1 MNKFIFCL
9 LAGALILSG
18 CSKKSDANVNDSA
31 DTTILSAQV
40 DTVDSANEAAAD
52 SAELARLDS
61 LRKDSIL
68 NIQAE
73 EQYKTGLVLD
83 SGKKIFTNI
92 GDATVA
98 GKFSRDCK
106 ITNNTFITLDPE
118 DYQIV
123 YKYDDLD
130 TEDGE
135 LVPVTKTGYKKGQK
149 LLPGESYNTTISI
162 VGDDLTAPTVKLKLS
177 KKEFIKRFK
186 EQTIFDESSNEFKP
200 R

>member
-1 MNKFIFCL
+1 MNRL
-9 LAGALILSG
+9 LLFLIVLLLVSAS
-18 CSKKSDANVNDSA
+18 CRRADTEKVRVASQLQDSA
-31 DTTILSAQV
+31 SPLNDFILE
-40 DTVDSANEAAAD
+40 DKDSTEWY
-52 SAELARLDS
+52 RLDS
-61 LRKDSIL
+61 SRRDSIL

-73 EQYKTGLVLD
+73 EQYKHGVVINA
-83 SGKKIFTNI
+83 GKKIYTYI
-92 GDATVA
+92 GDGTVA
-98 GKFSRDCK
+98 GKFSRKCE
-106 ITNNTFITLDPE
+106 IINNTFVTLYPG
-118 DYQIV
+118 DYQV
-123 YKYDDLD
+123 FYKYDDLD

-162 VGDDLTAPTVKLKLS
+162 IGDDLSAPTVKLKLS